1 MKVLLTSA
9 GLGAFL
15 FGNGG
20 WSHFSWRSRSG
31 SSSKGD
37 DPARPGTTGL

>member
-15 FGNGG
+15 FGNGD
-20 WSHFSWRSRSG
+20 WSHFS
-31 SSSKGD
+31 
-37 DPARPGTTGL
+37 

>member
-20 WSHFSWRSRSG
+20 WSHFS
-31 SSSKGD
+31 
-37 DPARPGTTGL
+37 